1 MTWSTSL
8 VFTSSCLV
16 LPPWPPG
23 APSSTGPSR
32 CPSSPSK
39 CSTLRTWW
47 PLATQDTADISQLL
61 LFSVAAC
68 PWWKLMSKC
77 WTFRIRTHLL
87 NGFLTMSRLL
97 FATFLQGG
105 WRWPPPS
112 LATPQPSRSC
122 SRGSPSNSPPCSGE
136 RLFLI
141 GWGMRELRDE
151 RMLTGKLDPKHRNWI
166 YKICYYLHNFKKIH
180 FFCGKGGR
188 NVQNLKIIIL
198 VCIVSYGI
206 AVLSCVGCVCQQ
218 ILCCLVFCTKRRR
231 YVWKKTVPSC
241 WSMVP

>member
-1 MTWSTSL
+1 MVPFPSL
-8 VFTSSCLV
+8 HFFMPGFAPLTARGSQQYRTLTVPELTQQMFDAKNMMAVCDSRHGKYLTVAAVFL
-16 LPPWPPG
+16 
-23 APSSTGPSR
+23 
-32 CPSSPSK
+32 
-39 CSTLRTWW
+39 
-47 PLATQDTADISQLL
+47 
-61 LFSVAAC
+61 AAC

-77 WTFRIRTHLL
+77 QTFRIRNHLL
-87 NGFLTMSRLL
+87 NGFLTMPKLL

-180 FFCGKGGR
+180 FSVGK
-188 NVQNLKIIIL
+188 VEEMFKI
-198 VCIVSYGI
+198 
-206 AVLSCVGCVCQQ
+206 
-218 ILCCLVFCTKRRR
+218 
-231 YVWKKTVPSC
+231 
-241 WSMVP
+241 